1 MSRTKSPKS
10 KISNILM
17 TLNNIEFEKLNLG
30 KSGRSFKL
38 IYDKQLLQI
47 ATNTL
52 YMPFN
57 LNKYKKQWSNFEE
70 YTVDCYIDDSK
81 SNNDYIVKLTQ
92 FNDSIFDL
100 IKSNK
105 NLFNVPDNEDII
117 YSSFYRE
124 NKTYPKLFK
133 LQLPRDTQG
142 NFLTQFFDEN
152 SEKIF
157 VDENNI
163 EELLTKKA
171 IFKTIIGCSKV
182 YLYQGRAG
190 CIWDIL
196 QLKFE
201 PKKNYN
207 NLSDNDTCSLSSDEG
222 CSSNNINYVTSNDT
236 NTDKNNDKNNEK
248 NIYNSM
254 SLID

>member
-1 MSRTKSPKS
+1 MALDCDHIIDNIVLGSYPAILTS
-10 KISNILM
+10 KFQQEIKPRIIISM
-17 TLNNIEFEKLNLG
+17 TPEEETYI
-30 KSGRSFKL
+30 
-38 IYDKQLLQI
+38 
-47 ATNTL
+47 NTAKF
-52 YMPFN
+52 PN
-57 LNKYKKQWSNFEE
+57 VKYYRFPIS
-70 YTVDCYIDDSK
+70 SK
-81 SNNDYIVKLTQ
+81 MN
-92 FNDSIFDL
+92 
-100 IKSNK
+100 
-105 NLFNVPDNEDII
+105 NEDII